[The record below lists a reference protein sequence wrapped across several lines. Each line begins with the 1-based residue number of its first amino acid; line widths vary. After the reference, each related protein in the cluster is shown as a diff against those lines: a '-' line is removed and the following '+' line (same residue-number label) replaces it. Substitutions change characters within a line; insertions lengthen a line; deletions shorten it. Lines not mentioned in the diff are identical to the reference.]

1 MKSDIN
7 FVMKTWSARIL
18 LTVTVIIMVLAGS
31 FPARGSI
38 QNNSVQHLVSNSPR
52 SVTVTK
58 PATQPAEEKSNISAV
73 VGSSITLRYPW
84 QKQSTL
90 LTVWNVKLINGTNC
104 HLSYMSIKNLS
115 DTNCTENIN
124 WFSRPDQE
132 YALLIKPVQIFNEG
146 FYKCSS
152 SINEGTFFHE
162 YALTVLV
169 PPQVLLTYGSN
180 GTAVC
185 VAAAGKPAA
194 QVSWGLKRDSST
206 VKKMLANGTET
217 IIISTYNVTSAE
229 ENNLTCHISHP
240 AWSNSLVLSLK
251 SGRNGEKL
259 KDSKMPLLYSV
270 LGVIL
275 GIILIL
281 LFIYLSRLL
290 YGKYDKDLMQREADT
305 SKSPETISRPSI
317 QENEMEPYA
326 TFVQKENVIYDT
338 TFDASVSKHFPPGL
352 SLST

>member
-1 MKSDIN
+1 M
-7 FVMKTWSARIL
+7 
-18 LTVTVIIMVLAGS
+18 
-31 FPARGSI
+31 
-38 QNNSVQHLVSNSPR
+38 
-52 SVTVTK
+52 
-58 PATQPAEEKSNISAV
+58 
-73 VGSSITLRYPW
+73 SSR
-84 QKQSTL
+84 
-90 LTVWNVKLINGTNC
+90 
-104 HLSYMSIKNLS
+104 NLS

-146 FYKCSS
+146 FYKCSW
-152 SINEGTFFHE
+152 SIDKGTFIHE

-169 PPQVLLTYGSN
+169 PPQVFLTYGSN

-194 QVSWGLKRDSST
+194 QVSWGLKRDFSIVNET
-206 VKKMLANGTET
+206 WPNGTKT
-217 IIISTYNVTSAE
+217 IIISTYNITSAE

-240 AWSNSLVLSLK
+240 AWNNSLVLSLK

-270 LGVIL
+270 LGVLL

-338 TFDASVSKHFPPGL
+338 TFDASMGKHFPPGL